1 MNQAI
6 TVSQLN
12 RYLKNC
18 LAADENLRSLTVK
31 GELSNFTNHQKTGHF
46 YFTLKDV
53 SASVKAVM
61 FRQNASRVR
70 FNPENGM
77 NVILTGSVQVFERDG
92 VYQLYCESMEPD
104 GIGALAL
111 AFEQLKEKLAKEG
124 LFDPAHK
131 RPLPPLPKT
140 IGVVTA
146 KTGAA
151 LQDIVNILSR
161 RYPLARLVV
170 IPALVQGENAPASI
184 IEGIR
189 AAEEAGGIDVLIVG
203 RGGGSMEDLWCFNDE
218 GVARAIYHC
227 SIPIISA
234 VGHEIDFTI
243 ADFAADV
250 RAPTPSAAAELCA
263 PSATELESRLAGSLL
278 RLEGQIRQLL
288 RQHYER
294 LKADYGRLQTAS
306 PMNRVGQSERLLNER
321 EVRLHLAAGRLFR
334 EKEERLFRLAAVLES
349 VSPLKVLT
357 RGYSVTRGEQGI
369 LRSVSEAVPGSL
381 LTTRLPDGLLESRVE
396 RVLPA
401 EENAIQQKG

>member
-263 PSATELESRLAGSLL
+263 PSAAELESRLAGSLL

>member
-1 MNQAI
+1 M
-6 TVSQLN
+6 
-12 RYLKNC
+12 
-18 LAADENLRSLTVK
+18 
-31 GELSNFTNHQKTGHF
+31 
-46 YFTLKDV
+46 
-53 SASVKAVM
+53 
-61 FRQNASRVR
+61 
-70 FNPENGM
+70 
-77 NVILTGSVQVFERDG
+77 
-92 VYQLYCESMEPD
+92 
-104 GIGALAL
+104 
-111 AFEQLKEKLAKEG
+111 
-124 LFDPAHK
+124 
-131 RPLPPLPKT
+131 
-140 IGVVTA
+140 
-146 KTGAA
+146 
-151 LQDIVNILSR
+151 
-161 RYPLARLVV
+161 
-170 IPALVQGENAPASI
+170 
-184 IEGIR
+184 
-189 AAEEAGGIDVLIVG
+189 LIVG

-263 PSATELESRLAGSLL
+263 PSAAELESRLAGSLL

>member
-263 PSATELESRLAGSLL
+263 PSAAELESRLAGSLL

-294 LKADYGRLQTAS
+294 LKADYGRLMTAS

>member
-263 PSATELESRLAGSLL
+263 PSAAELESRLAGSLL

-306 PMNRVGQSERLLNER
+306 PMARVGQSERLLNER

>member
-1 MNQAI
+1 M
-6 TVSQLN
+6 LF
-12 RYLKNC
+12 
-18 LAADENLRSLTVK
+18 RS
-31 GELSNFTNHQKTGHF
+31 QKTGHF

-263 PSATELESRLAGSLL
+263 PSAAELESRLAGSLL

-306 PMNRVGQSERLLNER
+306 PMARVGQSERLLNER

>member
-31 GELSNFTNHQKTGHF
+31 GELSNFTNHQKTGQF

-263 PSATELESRLAGSLL
+263 PSAAELESRLAGSLL

>member
-1 MNQAI
+1 
-6 TVSQLN
+6 
-12 RYLKNC
+12 
-18 LAADENLRSLTVK
+18 
-31 GELSNFTNHQKTGHF
+31 
-46 YFTLKDV
+46 
-53 SASVKAVM
+53 
-61 FRQNASRVR
+61 
-70 FNPENGM
+70 M

-263 PSATELESRLAGSLL
+263 PSAAELESRLAGSLL

-306 PMNRVGQSERLLNER
+306 PMARVGQSERLLNER